1 MQGTD
6 FSDLHWL
13 LDVIQSSNVGI
24 VVLDREMRVEVFNR
38 FMQAH
43 SGIRPDQAIGQ
54 SIFELFPE
62 VSRQWFER
70 RVTSVFELEIPVYTT
85 WTERP
90 WVFHFPLR
98 LPIHYKL
105 DTMYQNAMF
114 VPLHSAQNA
123 VERVGIVVYDVTE
136 IAHARRELEQAQ
148 IELLRLSRTDRLTQ
162 LWSRGYWEERLH
174 EEFMRAHRFGEPVTL
189 VMFDI
194 DHFKRI
200 NDSYGHPT
208 GDEAIRLVSRLV
220 RETCREIDI
229 CGRYGG
235 EEFVVILPSTP
246 TGGAFHF
253 CERLRQSIEAASIQG
268 PRKEVVQFT
277 ASFGISE
284 LGDETADVATW
295 LEQADQ
301 ALYRAKTSGRNQTC
315 VYE

>member
-1 MQGTD
+1 MEENQ

-24 VVLDREMRVEVFNR
+24 VVLNRELHVEVFNR

-43 SGIRPDQAIGQ
+43 SGIRSDQAIGE

-62 VSRQWFER
+62 VPRQWFER
-70 RVTSVFELEIPVYTT
+70 RVQSVFELEIPIYTT

-98 LPIHYKL
+98 LPIHYQA
-105 DTMYQNAMF
+105 DTMYQNVMF
-114 VPLHSAQNA
+114 VPLQGAKNTI
-123 VERVGIVVYDVTE
+123 ERVGIVVYDVTE
-136 IAHARRELEQAQ
+136 IANARRELELAQ
-148 IELLRLSRTDRLTQ
+148 VDLLRLSRTDRLTQ

-174 EEFMRAHRFGEPVTL
+174 DEFMRAQRFGEPVTL

-200 NDSYGHPT
+200 NDTYGHPT
-208 GDEAIRLVSRLV
+208 GDEAIRLVARLL
-220 RETCREIDI
+220 RECAREIDI

-235 EEFVVILPSTP
+235 EEFTAILPGTP
-246 TGGAFHF
+246 NGGAFHF
-253 CERLRQSIEAASIQG
+253 CERLRQRIEAASIAAPQNQT
-268 PRKEVVQFT
+268 VMFT
-277 ASFGISE
+277 SSFGIAE
-284 LGDETADVATW
+284 LNDETADVKMW
-295 LEQADQ
+295 LENADQ
-301 ALYRAKTSGRNQTC
+301 ALYRAKTSGRNRTC

>member
-1 MQGTD
+1 MEENQ

-24 VVLDREMRVEVFNR
+24 VVLDRELRVEVFNR

-43 SGIRPDQAIGQ
+43 SGIRSDQAIGE

-62 VSRQWFER
+62 VSRQWLER
-70 RVTSVFELEIPVYTT
+70 RVQSVFDLEIPIYTT

-98 LPIHYKL
+98 LPIHYQA
-105 DTMYQNAMF
+105 DTMYQNLMF
-114 VPLHSAQNA
+114 VPLQGAKNA
-123 VERVGIVVYDVTE
+123 IERVGIVVYDVTE
-136 IAHARRELEQAQ
+136 IANARRELELAQ
-148 IELLRLSRTDRLTQ
+148 VDLLWLSRTDRLTQ

-174 EEFMRAHRFGEPVTL
+174 EEFMRAQRFGEPVTL

-200 NDSYGHPT
+200 NDTYGHPT
-208 GDEAIRLVSRLV
+208 GDEAIRLVARLL
-220 RETCREIDI
+220 RECSREIDI

-235 EEFVVILPSTP
+235 EEFTAILPGTP
-246 TGGAFHF
+246 NGGAFYF
-253 CERLRQSIEAASIQG
+253 CERLRQRIEAASIAAPLNQT
-268 PRKEVVQFT
+268 VTFT
-277 ASFGISE
+277 SSFGIAE
-284 LGDETADVATW
+284 LNDETADVKMW
-295 LEQADQ
+295 LEHADQ
-301 ALYRAKTSGRNQTC
+301 ALYRAKTSGRNRTC

>member
-1 MQGTD
+1 MEGSN

-24 VVLDREMRVEVFNR
+24 VVLDSNLRVEVFNR

-43 SGIRPDQAIGQ
+43 SGIRSDQAIGE

-62 VSRQWFER
+62 LSRQWFER
-70 RVTSVFELEIPVYTT
+70 RVQSVFDLEIPIYTT

-90 WVFHFPLR
+90 WVFHFPLH
-98 LPIHYKL
+98 LPIHHQA
-105 DTMYQNAMF
+105 DTMYQNVMF
-114 VPLHSAQNA
+114 VPLQGASNT
-123 VERVGIVVYDVTE
+123 VERVGVVVYDVTE
-136 IAHARRELEQAQ
+136 IAHVRRELELAQ
-148 IELLRLSRTDRLTQ
+148 VELLRLSRTDRLTQ

-174 EEFMRAHRFGEPVTL
+174 EEFMRAQRFGEPVAL

-200 NDSYGHPT
+200 NDTHGHPT
-208 GDEAIRLVSRLV
+208 GDEAIRQVARLL
-220 RETCREIDI
+220 RECSREIDI

-235 EEFVVILPSTP
+235 EEFAVILPGTQNA
-246 TGGAFHF
+246 GAFHF
-253 CERLRQSIEAASIQG
+253 CERLRERIGAASIAAPQ
-268 PRKEVVQFT
+268 KQVVTFT
-277 ASFGISE
+277 ASFGVAE
-284 LGDETADVATW
+284 LGEETVDAMMW

>member
-1 MQGTD
+1 MQRTD

-24 VVLDREMRVEVFNR
+24 VVLDRQMHVEVFNR

-43 SGIRPDQAIGQ
+43 SGIRADQAIGQ
-54 SIFELFPE
+54 SIFDLFPE
-62 VSRQWFER
+62 VQRQWFER
-70 RVTSVFELEIPVYTT
+70 RVQSVFDLEIPIYTT

-98 LPIHYKL
+98 LPIHFHA
-105 DTMYQNAMF
+105 DTMYQNVMF
-114 VPLHSAQNA
+114 VPLHSARNEI
-123 VERVGIVVYDVTE
+123 ERVGIVVYDVTE
-136 IAHARRELEQAQ
+136 IAHARRELELAQ
-148 IELLRLSRTDRLTQ
+148 VELLRLSRTDRLTQ
-162 LWSRGYWEERLH
+162 LWSRGYWEERLN
-174 EEFMRAHRFGEPVTL
+174 EEFMRAQRFGEPVTL

-200 NDSYGHPT
+200 NDTYGHPT
-208 GDEAIRLVSRLV
+208 GDEAIRLVARLL
-220 RETCREIDI
+220 RESSREIDI

-235 EEFVVILPSTP
+235 EEFTVILPSTP
-246 TGGAFHF
+246 IAGAFHF
-253 CERLRQSIEAASIQG
+253 CERLRARIDESTITAAQ
-268 PRKEVVQFT
+268 KQQVQFT

-284 LGDETADVATW
+284 LNEETTDPKVW